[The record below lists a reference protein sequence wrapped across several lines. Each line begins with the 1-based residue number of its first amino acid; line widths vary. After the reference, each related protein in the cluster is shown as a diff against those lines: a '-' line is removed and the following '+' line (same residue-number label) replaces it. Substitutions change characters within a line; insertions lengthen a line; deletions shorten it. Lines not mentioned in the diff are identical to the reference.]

1 MWRIGDIAVDGRVAL
16 GPMSGFTFPSYRDFM
31 KPFGVAVSFTEM
43 TSSMGVI
50 HDSERTASMYLDF
63 KGNRP
68 IGLQLFGGDPE
79 SLAEASAKALKTN
92 PGIDFI
98 DINMGC
104 PVPKV
109 LRSRSGSA
117 LMEDPARCGEIVKAV
132 KRKTG
137 IPVTVKTRLGKSMES
152 INFRDVLDNVI
163 SAGADA
169 VTLHARTVKEGYS
182 GTPHFDLAESLQS
195 EIPVPLIISGNIFTL
210 DDAVSAVRT
219 TGAKG
224 VMVARGGIGNPYLV
238 TQIDTWFREGRRLP
252 DPTVSDQIR
261 WCRELSDAVIEE
273 KGEEVGV
280 RKLRSIAPKF
290 VSGCRMCNA
299 YRRILATEPETRE
312 DLFRI
317 LDAIEERMGSQKAR
331 VACAHRED

>member
-1 MWRIGDIAVDGRVAL
+1 MWKIGDIPVDGRAVL

-43 TSSMGVI
+43 TSCMGVI
-50 HDSERTASMYLDF
+50 HDSERTASMYLEF
-63 KGNRP
+63 GRNRP
-68 IGLQLFGGDPE
+68 TGLQLFGGDPE

-92 PGIDFI
+92 PAIDFI

-117 LMEDPARCGEIVKAV
+117 LMDDPARCGQIVKAV
-132 KRKTG
+132 KRRAEV
-137 IPVTVKTRLGKSMES
+137 PVTVKTRLGRSMES
-152 INFRDVLDNVI
+152 LNFREVLDEVV

-169 VTLHARTVKEGYS
+169 VTLHARTAKEGYS
-182 GTPHFDLAESLQS
+182 GEPHFDMAESLQS
-195 EIPVPLIISGNIFTL
+195 ELPVPLIISGNVFSL
-210 DDAVSAVRT
+210 DDAVSAVRI

-224 VMVARGGIGNPYLV
+224 VMVARGGIGNPFLV
-238 TQIDTWFREGRRLP
+238 TQIDRWFRDGRRIP
-252 DPTVSDQIR
+252 SPTISDQIR
-261 WCRELSDAVIEE
+261 WCKELSDAVIAE
-273 KGEEVGV
+273 KGEAVGV

-299 YRRILATEPETRE
+299 YRRVLATEPETRE

-317 LDAIEERMGSQKAR
+317 LDRIEERMGSER
-331 VACAHRED
+331 AHATCTHEEY